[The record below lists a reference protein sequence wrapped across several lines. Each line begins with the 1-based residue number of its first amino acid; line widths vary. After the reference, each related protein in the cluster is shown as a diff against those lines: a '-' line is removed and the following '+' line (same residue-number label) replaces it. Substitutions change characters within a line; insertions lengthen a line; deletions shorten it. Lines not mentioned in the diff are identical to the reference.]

1 MLETKVRTTVHSG
14 RRRSTGEAYN
24 PKHNSRSGGIG
35 SHVLANPERRNIYI
49 TLDFDGNPTLHDE
62 VDFEAHEKVF
72 YEVFRPSLDAQ
83 NARYRKKGNYDR
95 IKTLDEYREAHPPE
109 EIILQVGNKDQEVPP
124 EVTRIAVARWIDK
137 MTEAFGKHYKICDVS
152 IHYDEPGTGGGICAD
167 GKRSKNLSGHAHVR
181 IVWCADGK
189 DGLVASESKALA
201 QMGITHDESRARSR
215 YNHPKMAF
223 TQNARDLFNQL
234 VEEQNINIEK
244 VPARPGKKTMTKEQY
259 ITEQLREE
267 KKELEFN
274 VTELSN
280 ECADIRFATALE
292 AQRMDELTKEVEVL
306 AEKKSLLERTLKGL
320 EKAVEQLKK
329 TVLPIQKF
337 FERLASIRLG
347 KDRSALDELLLN
359 ANITPAYDAIKE
371 LDEER

>member
-14 RRRSTGEAYN
+14 RRRSTGEVYN
-24 PKHNSRSGGIG
+24 PKHNSRSSGIG
-35 SHVLANPERRNIYI
+35 SHVLANPEHRNIYI

-62 VDFEAHEKVF
+62 VDFEAHEKAF

-181 IVWCADGK
+181 TVWCADGK

-259 ITEQLREE
+259 ITEQLRER
-267 KKELEFN
+267 KKELEVN

-280 ECADIRFATALE
+280 ECADIRIATALE

-306 AEKKSLLERTLKGL
+306 AEKKSFLERTLRGL

-359 ANITPAYDAIKE
+359 ANVTHAYDAIKE